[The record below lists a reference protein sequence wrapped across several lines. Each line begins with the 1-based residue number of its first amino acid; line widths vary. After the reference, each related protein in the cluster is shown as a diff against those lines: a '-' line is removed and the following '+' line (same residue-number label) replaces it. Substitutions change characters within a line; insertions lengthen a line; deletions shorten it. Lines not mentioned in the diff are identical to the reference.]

1 MDRKN
6 SYVYGSAAPSMPQR
20 AKQPLEQQRVERK
33 PSIRPIPQ
41 KSDIPKAKLIFAVL
55 FVASVC
61 FGILYRFCVITEMN
75 TRMGALTEQYNQLR
89 NENRMLNVEIETGID
104 LNKVKEIAE
113 TKLDMHTPDSYQIVL
128 VNVPKS
134 NYSVVLDHEYIDNS
148 VQNSSLME
156 KIINTAKA
164 VLP

>member
-89 NENRMLNVEIETGID
+89 
-104 LNKVKEIAE
+104 
-113 TKLDMHTPDSYQIVL
+113 TKTVC
-128 VNVPKS
+128 
-134 NYSVVLDHEYIDNS
+134 
-148 VQNSSLME
+148 
-156 KIINTAKA
+156 
-164 VLP
+164 